1 MKNIFRKIFL
11 VLIISVLLTSCS
23 EEGYDNSSYL
33 EDYDYLW
40 TSLEES
46 YPYFGVLERSG
57 IDWVGVKEDYR
68 ETISSTYMDN
78 LVFSN
83 LLDQMLDEFKGN
95 GHLSV
100 ISRDFYHMA
109 RYVYSDVEMT
119 EWVSIIETPRSELFY
134 NYDENHF
141 DENESFEN
149 GNIES
154 ELFEDEGIAYI
165 NVKSFRYEN
174 IELEQE
180 IIFDIYEQIESYDDL
195 VIDIRENRGGATR
208 YFTKNIVEP
217 LINEP
222 LYTEEYMLYSEN
234 KYNKPF
240 VESAIENIKNHNESE
255 LSQTYGEILP
265 LDQLPEFEMI
275 NESDILNLNS
285 VIKLSTQFVPSN
297 EFDFNG
303 RIWVLVGDRVYSAS
317 DAFAQMCE
325 QTGFATLVGFPT
337 GGDGVGLDPILI
349 SLPETGIII
358 RFSTHYGLNLNG
370 QNNEEFGTSPDILL
384 EFDDSAYEKVLE
396 LIREGK

>member
-1 MKNIFRKIFL
+1 MKNIMKKIVL
-11 VLIISVLLTSCS
+11 VLIISILLISCS
-23 EEGYDNSSYL
+23 EEVYDNSGYL

-46 YPYFGVLERSG
+46 YPYFGVLERLG

-68 ETISSTYMDN
+68 ETISTTYMDN

-95 GHLSV
+95 GHLNV

-119 EWVSIIETPRSELFY
+119 EWVSKLEIPRSEVFY

-141 DENESFEN
+141 DENASFEN

-174 IELEQE
+174 IELEQG
-180 IIFDIYEQIESYDDL
+180 ILFDVYEQIGSYDDL
-195 VIDIRENRGGATR
+195 IIDIRENRGGSTR
-208 YFTKNIVEP
+208 YFSRNIVEP

-222 LYTEEYMLYSEN
+222 LYIEEYMLYSEN
-234 KYNKPF
+234 EYNKPF
-240 VESAIENIKNHNESE
+240 VESAIEKIKTTNDSE
-255 LSQTYGEILP
+255 LSQRYGEILA

-275 NESDILNLNS
+275 NESDVSNLNR
-285 VIKLSTQFVPSN
+285 VIKLSTQFIPSN
-297 EFDFNG
+297 EFEFDG
-303 RIWVLVGDRVYSAS
+303 RIWLLIGDRVYSAS

-325 QTGFATLVGFPT
+325 QTGFATLVGHPT

-349 SLPETGIII
+349 SLPETGIVI

-384 EFDDSAYEKVLE
+384 DYDDSAYEKVLE
-396 LIREGK
+396 LIREDK